1 MVEPADEDSEIAI
14 VFNHLKENRD
24 TTKTK
29 VGEIKKKPP
38 QIKIALSEM
47 SISLD

>member
-1 MVEPADEDSEIAI
+1 MEPADEDSEIAI
-14 VFNHLKENRD
+14 VFNHLKENRYA
-24 TTKTK
+24 KTK

-38 QIKIALSEM
+38 QIKITLSEM